1 MVRLRIGHHAHRTPG
16 ATTAAPP
23 PQQGS
28 APPLGADVIVLG
40 TVFATCGL
48 LTAGYAA
55 TVILLMAVS
64 LESGEQDRR

>member
-1 MVRLRIGHHAHRTPG
+1 
-16 ATTAAPP
+16 
-23 PQQGS
+23 
-28 APPLGADVIVLG
+28 VL
-40 TVFATCGL
+40 ATCGL